1 MVEGLTPGAVNEF
14 ITEQF
19 PSAAAGGTKCVA
31 IGPLTATAC
40 WSYDPK
46 QLRPGGYISGPTQFA
61 LADAALWFAVFT
73 VVGLQ
78 PMAVT
83 ARMSID
89 FLRPA
94 LGNDLYA
101 AAEILKVGQAGLVGR
116 VHLWVGDDT
125 ETIVAIAT
133 GTYVAPSIT
142 DRRVD

>member
-1 MVEGLTPGAVNEF
+1 VERLTAEAVNEF
-14 ITEQF
+14 VSTQF
-19 PSAAAGGTKCVA
+19 PSAAAGGTTCVA
-31 IGPLTATAC
+31 VGPHTATAR
-40 WSYDPK
+40 WQYDPA

-73 VVGLQ
+73 VVGIQ

-94 LGNDLYA
+94 AGGDLYA
-101 AAEILKVGQAGLVGR
+101 AAIILKAGQAGMVGR
-116 VHLWVGDDT
+116 IHLWVGDDT

-133 GTYVAPSIT
+133 GTYVAPSSSE
-142 DRRVD
+142 RRVD

>member
-1 MVEGLTPGAVNEF
+1 MAERLTPGAVNEF
-14 ITEQF
+14 VSKQF
-19 PSAAAGGTKCVA
+19 PSAAAGGTQCVA

-40 WSYDPK
+40 WQYDPA

-94 LGNDLYA
+94 VGNDLYA
-101 AAEILKVGQAGLVGR
+101 AATILKVGQAGIVGR
-116 VHLWVGDDT
+116 IHLWVGDDT

-133 GTYVAPSIT
+133 GTYVAPSST
-142 DRRVD
+142 ERRVD

>member
-1 MVEGLTPGAVNEF
+1 MEGLTTEAVNEF
-14 ITEQF
+14 LTVQF

-61 LADAALWFAVFT
+61 LADAAMWFAVFT

-83 ARMSID
+83 ARMAID

-94 LGNDLYA
+94 TGDDLYA
-101 AAEILKVGQAGLVGR
+101 SATILKVGRAGLVGR
-116 VHLWVGDDT
+116 IRLWVGDDT

-133 GTYVAPSIT
+133 GTYVAPSTT
-142 DRRVD
+142 DSRAD

>member
-1 MVEGLTPGAVNEF
+1 VEGLTPEAVNEF
-14 ITEQF
+14 ITVQF

-31 IGPLTATAC
+31 IGSGTATAR
-40 WSYDPK
+40 WSYDPG

-94 LGNDLYA
+94 VAADLYA
-101 AAEILKVGQAGLVGR
+101 SATIVKVGRAGLVGR
-116 VHLWVGDDT
+116 IHLWVGDDI

-133 GTYVAPSIT
+133 GTYVAPST
-142 DRRVD
+142 TERRVD

>member
-1 MVEGLTPGAVNEF
+1 MVESLTPGAVNEF

-19 PSAAAGGTKCVA
+19 PSAAAAGTKCVA

-40 WSYDPK
+40 WPYDPS

-94 LGNDLYA
+94 MGKDLYA
-101 AAEILKVGQAGLVGR
+101 TAEILKVGRAGLVGR
-116 VHLWVGDDT
+116 VRLWVGEDT
-125 ETIVAIAT
+125 DTLVAIAT
-133 GTYVAPSIT
+133 GTYVAPGTT

>member
-1 MVEGLTPGAVNEF
+1 MVEGLTTGAVNEF

-40 WSYDPK
+40 WPYDPG
-46 QLRPGGYISGPTQFA
+46 QLRPGGFISGPTQFA

-94 LGNDLYA
+94 VGDDLYA
-101 AAEILKVGQAGLVGR
+101 AATVLKVGRAGLVGR
-116 VHLWVGDDT
+116 IHLWVGDDA

-133 GTYVAPSIT
+133 GTYVAASTTGRP
-142 DRRVD
+142 VD